1 MGAAALMAIDTVSSN
16 ESASGELK
24 SLNSVSI
31 FAPASIGNVS
41 VGFDVLGLAVKP
53 IDGTL
58 LGDVVTVTGA
68 SKSAEENS
76 LIVVGAFADKLP
88 KAKEDNIVWSCLQLF
103 NQALSAQK
111 QKIVLVE
118 MTLDKKMPVGSG
130 LGSSACSVVAALAG
144 LNAFY
149 AKFQNFSFDEKT
161 LLKMTGQMEA
171 QISGSLHYDNVAP
184 CYLGGLQLMV
194 PDAEVINRA
203 LPSFNDCYYVMAY
216 PGIEV
221 STKAARDVL
230 PTSYSRADVVSH
242 GQNLATFVDACHR
255 QDKAQAFSVLTD
267 VVAEPYRMNLL
278 PKYQQ
283 SHDYLMA
290 EGAHAVGISGSGPTL
305 FCICDNEQQAQN
317 YALWLQEN
325 YLQTEL
331 GFVHVCQVDE
341 AGAIEV

>member
-1 MGAAALMAIDTVSSN
+1 M
-16 ESASGELK
+16 
-24 SLNSVSI
+24 SLNKQGVSV

-58 LGDVVTVTGA
+58 LGDVVAV
-68 SKSAEENS
+68 ENANEDK
-76 LIVVGAFADKLP
+76 LIVVGAFAEKLP

-103 NQALSAQK
+103 NQALVSKGVTPINVQ
-111 QKIVLVE
+111 

-130 LGSSACSVVAALAG
+130 LGSSACSVVAALAA

-149 AKFQNFSFDEKT
+149 AKYQDVSFDENT
-161 LLKMTGQMEA
+161 LLKMTGEMEA

-194 PDAEVINRA
+194 PDKDVISRA
-203 LPSFNDCYYVMAY
+203 LPGFNDCYYVMAY

-230 PTSYSRADVVSH
+230 PVSYSRADVISY

-267 VVAEPYRMNLL
+267 VVAEPYRTNLL

-283 SHDYLMA
+283 AHDYLKDQ
-290 EGAHAVGISGSGPTL
+290 GAHAVGISGSGPTL
-305 FCICDNEQQAQN
+305 FCICENELQAQDF
-317 YALWLQEN
+317 ALWLKEN
-325 YLQTEL
+325 YLQTSL

-341 AGAIEV
+341 AGAVEI

>member
-1 MGAAALMAIDTVSSN
+1 MVTLTSN
-16 ESASGELK
+16 ELSKNELITEQK
-24 SLNSVSI
+24 VTV

-58 LGDVVTVTGA
+58 LGDVVSV
-68 SKSAEENS
+68 ENS
-76 LIVVGAFADKLP
+76 QQDNLVVIGAFADKLP
-88 KAKEDNIVWSCLQLF
+88 KAREDNIVWSCLQLF
-103 NQALSAQK
+103 NQALIAQG
-111 QKIVLVE
+111 QAVISVE

-149 AKFQNFSFDEKT
+149 AKYQSFSFDKKA

-194 PDAEVINRA
+194 PDNEVITRL
-203 LPSFNDCYYVMAY
+203 LPGFDCYYVMAY

-230 PTSYSRADVVSH
+230 PTSYSRADVISF

-267 VVAEPYRMNLL
+267 VVAEPYRTNLL
-278 PKYQQ
+278 PKFQQ
-283 SHDYLMA
+283 AHDYLMA
-290 EGAHAVGISGSGPTL
+290 EGAYAVGISGSGPTL
-305 FCICDNEQQAQN
+305 FCLCENEQQAQT
-317 YALWLQEN
+317 YALWLKAN
-325 YLQTEL
+325 YLQTDL

-341 AGAIEV
+341 TGAIEI

>member
-1 MGAAALMAIDTVSSN
+1 MGATTLMSVSSH
-16 ESASGELK
+16 K
-24 SLNSVSI
+24 KVSV

-53 IDGTL
+53 ADGTL
-58 LGDVVTVTGA
+58 LGDVVTVEAA
-68 SKSAEENS
+68 SGQEDS

-88 KAKEDNIVWSCLQLF
+88 NNKEDNIVWSCLQLF
-103 NQALSAQK
+103 NQALVAQG
-111 QKIVLVE
+111 QELVAVQ

-149 AKFQNFSFDEKT
+149 AKYQNFSFDEKT
-161 LLKMTGQMEA
+161 VLKMTGEMEA

-194 PDAEVINRA
+194 PDSEVISRA
-203 LPSFNDCYYVMAY
+203 LPNFNDCYYVMAY

-221 STKAARDVL
+221 STKAAREVL
-230 PTSYSRADVVSH
+230 PTSYSRADVISH

-255 QDKAQAFSVLTD
+255 QDKQQAFSVLTD
-267 VVAEPYRMNLL
+267 VVAEPYRKDLL

-283 SHDYLMA
+283 AHDYLMA

-305 FCICDNEQQAQN
+305 FCVCDNDQQAQN
-317 YALWLQEN
+317 FAQWLQTN
-325 YLQTEL
+325 YLQTDL

-341 AGAIEV
+341 TGSVEI